1 MCEILC
7 LRSIKGGEMKVVI
20 DRISGGLAGKILRV
34 DLGSKKILTEDTEKY
49 AKRFI
54 GGRAINSLILLNE
67 VDPRTR
73 WSDRENILIFGVG
86 CLVGTM
92 APAACRVSIDTVN
105 AFNNGKG
112 SANLGGHFGP
122 ELKYAGF
129 DHVVITGKSESPVYL
144 WIHDGAAEL
153 RDASS
158 IWGKTTYETEE
169 ILQKQLGDDQIK
181 VASIG
186 PAGENLVR
194 GSGIVADLGK
204 VAGGSG
210 VGCVMGNKKLKALAV
225 RGHGV
230 IEVAQPERFLRAVD
244 TSLMKIRASHD
255 AMALRKGIVRAM
267 FSPQSSI
274 WDDTGDTIRNGQ
286 EACWPLDKRIRLVSA
301 DRGVPKYHKKI
312 TACFSC
318 PIGCMPFSEIE
329 EGKYQGTKG
338 TGYWVNSAFYS
349 TRFDVDDPA
358 ASLKYHLLANQ
369 LGLDG
374 DDASVV
380 LSWAFECYQR
390 GLLTKEDTDGLELEW
405 GNADA
410 MIELEKKLA
419 YREGIGDFLADG
431 VVEASRR
438 LGSGSDKFA
447 LHMKGQDTFDAYRV
461 AKGWALGLSTSPVAG
476 RHLRG
481 AVQGPGTSASR
492 YRSPSPTQYEK
503 QPQAVFWEVQAK
515 EIEDMLGIC
524 IYVGS
529 FLGAPI
535 LDPADYAE
543 LVSSAMGI
551 DLTEEE
557 LMLIGRRAA
566 NLEKAF
572 NTIHTGFT
580 RKDDYPPRRYIEEPI
595 KSGSYAG
602 YKCDREKFDEMLDEL
617 YELHGWD
624 KRTSLQT
631 SKCLM
636 ELDMGDVVKKLE
648 KAGKLIN

>member
-1 MCEILC
+1 
-7 LRSIKGGEMKVVI
+7 MKK
-20 DRISGGLAGKILRV
+20 DLDKTNCGLAGKILIV
-34 DLGSKKILTEDTEKY
+34 DLISKKISTEDTANY
-49 AKRFI
+49 TKRFI

-67 VDPRTR
+67 VQPKTK
-73 WSDRENILIFGVG
+73 WSDPENILIFGVG
-86 CLVGTM
+86 RLVGTM

-129 DHVVITGKSESPVYL
+129 DHVVIKGKAESPVYL

-169 ILQKQLGDDQIK
+169 ILQKELGDDQIK

-210 VGCVMGNKKLKALAV
+210 VGCVMGSKKLKALAV
-225 RGHGV
+225 RGHGA
-230 IEVAQPERFLRAVD
+230 IEVAQPERFLEAVNTALVKINASSTARAF
-244 TSLMKIRASHD
+244 
-255 AMALRKGIVRAM
+255 RKGIIRAF
-267 FSPQSSI
+267 FSPQSPI
-274 WDDTGDTIRNGQ
+274 WDAQADIIRNGQ
-286 EACWPLDKRIRLVSA
+286 EAYWPLDRRIKLVSK

-318 PIGCMPFSEIE
+318 PIGCIPFSEIE

-338 TGYWVNSAFYS
+338 MGYWINSAQYS

-374 DDASVV
+374 DNASVV
-380 LSWAFECYQR
+380 LAWAFECYQR
-390 GLLTKEDTDGLELEW
+390 GLLTKEDTDGIELEW

-410 MIELEKKLA
+410 MIELERKLA

-431 VVEASRR
+431 VKEASQK
-438 LGSGSDKFA
+438 LGRGSERFA
-447 LHMKGQDTFDAYRV
+447 LHMKGQDTVDAYRA
-461 AKGWALGLSTSPVAG
+461 AKGWALGLSISPVAG

-481 AVQGPGTSASR
+481 AVQGHGTSISKYAS
-492 YRSPSPTQYEK
+492 PEVTQYEK
-503 QPQAVFWEVQAK
+503 QPEAVFWEMQAK
-515 EIEDMLGIC
+515 EIEDMIGTC

-529 FLGAPI
+529 FLGTPI
-535 LDPADYAE
+535 LEPADYAE
-543 LVSSAMGI
+543 LVSSATGI
-551 DLTEEE
+551 ELTEED
-557 LMLIGRRAA
+557 LMLMGRRAA

-572 NTIHTGFT
+572 NTIHTDFD
-580 RKDDYPPRRYIEEPI
+580 RKDDYPPRRYVEESI
-595 KSGSYAG
+595 KSGPCAG
-602 YKCDREKFDEMLDEL
+602 HRCDRESFDEMLDRF

-624 KRTSLQT
+624 KRTGLQT
-631 SKCLM
+631 SKCLTELGM
-636 ELDMGDVVKKLE
+636 EDIARKLE

>member
-1 MCEILC
+1 
-7 LRSIKGGEMKVVI
+7 MKKDLDKI
-20 DRISGGLAGKILRV
+20 NGGLAGKILRV
-34 DLGSKKILTEDTEKY
+34 DLISKKISTEDTANY
-49 AKRFI
+49 TKRFI

-67 VDPRTR
+67 VQPKTK
-73 WSDRENILIFGVG
+73 WSDSENILIFGVG
-86 CLVGTM
+86 RLVGTM

-129 DHVVITGKSESPVYL
+129 DHVVIKGKAQSPVYL

-169 ILQKQLGDDQIK
+169 ILQKELGDDQIK

-210 VGCVMGNKKLKALAV
+210 VGCVMGSKKLKALAV
-225 RGHGV
+225 RGHGA
-230 IEVAQPERFLRAVD
+230 IEVAQPERFLGAVN
-244 TSLMKIRASHD
+244 SALMKINASGT
-255 AMALRKGIVRAM
+255 AKAFRKGIIRAL
-267 FSPQSSI
+267 FSPQSPI
-274 WDDTGDTIRNGQ
+274 WDVAADVIRNGQ
-286 EACWPLDKRIRLVSA
+286 EAYWPLDKRIKLVSK

-318 PIGCMPFSEIE
+318 PIGCIPFSEIE
-329 EGKYQGTKG
+329 KGKYQGTKG
-338 TGYWVNSAFYS
+338 MGYWINSAQYS

-374 DDASVV
+374 DDATVV

-390 GLLTKEDTDGLELEW
+390 GLLTKEDTDGIELEW

-410 MIELEKKLA
+410 MIELERKLA
-419 YREGIGDFLADG
+419 YREGIGDFLGDG
-431 VVEASRR
+431 VKEASQK
-438 LGSGSDKFA
+438 LGKGSERFS
-447 LHMKGQDTFDAYRV
+447 LHMKGQDTFDAYRAV
-461 AKGWALGLSTSPVAG
+461 KGWALGLSISPVAG

-481 AVQGPGTSASR
+481 AVQGPGTSVSEYAS
-492 YRSPSPTQYEK
+492 PGATQYEK
-503 QPQAVFWEVQAK
+503 QPEAVFWEMQVK
-515 EIEDMLGIC
+515 EIEDMMGTC

-529 FLGAPI
+529 FLGAPV
-535 LDPADYAE
+535 LEPADYAE
-543 LVSSAMGI
+543 LVSSATGME
-551 DLTEEE
+551 LTEED
-557 LMLIGRRAA
+557 LMLMGRRAA

-572 NTIHTGFT
+572 NTIHTDFD
-580 RKDDYPPRRYIEEPI
+580 RKDDCPPRRYVEEPI
-595 KSGSYAG
+595 KSGPCSG
-602 YKCDREKFDEMLDEL
+602 HRCDRERFDEMLDRF

-624 KRTSLQT
+624 KRTGLQT
-631 SKCLM
+631 SKCLTELGM
-636 ELDMGDVVKKLE
+636 EDIASKLE

>member
-1 MCEILC
+1 MK
-7 LRSIKGGEMKVVI
+7 KGLDKI
-20 DRISGGLAGKILRV
+20 NGGLAGKILRV
-34 DLGSKKILTEDTEKY
+34 DLISKKISTEDTANY
-49 AKRFI
+49 TKRFI

-67 VDPRTR
+67 VQPKTK
-73 WSDRENILIFGVG
+73 WSDPENILIFGVG
-86 CLVGTM
+86 RLVGTM

-129 DHVVITGKSESPVYL
+129 DHVVIKGKAESPVYL

-169 ILQKQLGDDQIK
+169 ILQKELGDDQIK

-210 VGCVMGNKKLKALAV
+210 VGCVMGSKKLKALAV
-225 RGHGV
+225 RGHGA
-230 IEVAQPERFLRAVD
+230 IEVAQPERFLEAVNTALVKINASSTARAF
-244 TSLMKIRASHD
+244 
-255 AMALRKGIVRAM
+255 RKGIIRAF
-267 FSPQSSI
+267 FSPQSPI
-274 WDDTGDTIRNGQ
+274 WDAQADIIRNGQ
-286 EACWPLDKRIRLVSA
+286 EAYWPLDRRIKLVSK

-318 PIGCMPFSEIE
+318 PIGCIPFSEIE

-338 TGYWVNSAFYS
+338 MGYWINSAQYS

-374 DDASVV
+374 DNASVV
-380 LSWAFECYQR
+380 LAWAFECYQR
-390 GLLTKEDTDGLELEW
+390 GLLTKEDTDGIELEW

-410 MIELEKKLA
+410 MIELERKLA

-431 VVEASRR
+431 VKEASQK
-438 LGSGSDKFA
+438 LGRGSERFA
-447 LHMKGQDTFDAYRV
+447 LHMKGQDTVDAYRA
-461 AKGWALGLSTSPVAG
+461 AKGWALGLSISPVAG

-481 AVQGPGTSASR
+481 AVQGHGTSISKYAS
-492 YRSPSPTQYEK
+492 PEVTQYEK
-503 QPQAVFWEVQAK
+503 QPEAVFWEMQAK
-515 EIEDMLGIC
+515 EIEDMIGTC

-529 FLGAPI
+529 FLGTPI
-535 LDPADYAE
+535 LEPADYAE
-543 LVSSAMGI
+543 LVSSATGME
-551 DLTEEE
+551 LTEED
-557 LMLIGRRAA
+557 LMLMGRRAA

-572 NTIHTGFT
+572 NTIHTDFD
-580 RKDDYPPRRYIEEPI
+580 RKDDYPPRRYVEESI
-595 KSGSYAG
+595 KSGPCAG
-602 YKCDREKFDEMLDEL
+602 HRCDRERFDEMLDRF

-624 KRTSLQT
+624 KRTGLQT
-631 SKCLM
+631 SKCLTELGM
-636 ELDMGDVVKKLE
+636 EDIARKLE

>member
-1 MCEILC
+1 
-7 LRSIKGGEMKVVI
+7 MKQDLDKI
-20 DRISGGLAGKILRV
+20 NGGLAGKILIV
-34 DLGSKKILTEDTEKY
+34 DLISKKISTEDTANY
-49 AKRFI
+49 TKRFI

-67 VDPRTR
+67 VQPKTK
-73 WSDRENILIFGVG
+73 WSDPENILIFGVG
-86 CLVGTM
+86 RLVGTM

-129 DHVVITGKSESPVYL
+129 DHVVIKGKAESPVYL

-169 ILQKQLGDDQIK
+169 ILQKELGDDQIK

-210 VGCVMGNKKLKALAV
+210 VGCVMGSKKLKALAV
-225 RGHGV
+225 RGHGA
-230 IEVAQPERFLRAVD
+230 IEVAQPDRFLEAVNTALVKINASSTARAF
-244 TSLMKIRASHD
+244 
-255 AMALRKGIVRAM
+255 RKGIIRAF
-267 FSPQSSI
+267 FSPQSPI
-274 WDDTGDTIRNGQ
+274 WDAQADIIRNGQ
-286 EACWPLDKRIRLVSA
+286 EAYWPLDRRIKLVSK
-301 DRGVPKYHKKI
+301 DRGVPKYHKKF

-318 PIGCMPFSEIE
+318 PIGCIPFSEIE

-338 TGYWVNSAFYS
+338 MGYWINSAQYS

-380 LSWAFECYQR
+380 LSWAFECYQK
-390 GLLTKEDTDGLELEW
+390 GLLTKEDTDGIELEW

-410 MIELEKKLA
+410 MIELERKLA
-419 YREGIGDFLADG
+419 YREGIGDFLGDG
-431 VVEASRR
+431 VKEASEK
-438 LGSGSDKFA
+438 LGRGSERFA
-447 LHMKGQDTFDAYRV
+447 LHMKGQDTVDAYRA
-461 AKGWALGLSTSPVAG
+461 AKGWALGLSISPVAG

-481 AVQGPGTSASR
+481 AVQGHGTSISKYAS
-492 YRSPSPTQYEK
+492 PEATQYEK
-503 QPQAVFWEVQAK
+503 QPEAVFWEMQAK
-515 EIEDMLGIC
+515 EIEDMMGTC

-529 FLGAPI
+529 FLGTPI
-535 LDPADYAE
+535 LEPADYAE
-543 LVSSAMGI
+543 LVSSATGRE
-551 DLTEEE
+551 LTEED
-557 LMLIGRRAA
+557 LMLMGRRAA

-572 NTIHTGFT
+572 NTIHTDFD
-580 RKDDYPPRRYIEEPI
+580 RKDDYPPRRYVEEPI
-595 KSGSYAG
+595 KSGPCAG
-602 YKCDREKFDEMLDEL
+602 HRCDIERFDEMLDRF

-624 KRTSLQT
+624 KRTGLQT
-631 SKCLM
+631 SKCLTELGM
-636 ELDMGDVVKKLE
+636 EDIARKLE